1 MISKKRKGTMYR
13 SLREALHAVQPTQI
27 VVAEDVSASGQK
39 CFRVGSVDVLES
51 MYTSL
56 SNPHW
61 YECLVENKPS
71 RLFLDV
77 ESTGVVDIGRIV
89 AWFANAVQTHCGRL
103 GQFEIID
110 SSSSQKSS
118 WHVVCT
124 NVYLQNVY
132 HVGAFVRRTVL
143 SMVHSGDESLTANAP
158 AIDTAVYTKNRMFR
172 VNGSTKYGSSRVLK
186 HPLPWSA
193 LLVQSPQPIEV
204 VITCLEIDGSEPGS
218 TSADPTSLF
227 QYDEVGDQWL
237 RTSGGPMVSTP
248 SKVSTS
254 CSLLWPILDWL
265 DQNLQARISRH
276 KLSMTENGYF
286 VVPACST
293 KCAIAGRCHR
303 SNKIWFSINTT
314 RQTVRQKCLDSD
326 CGGQCRP
333 VYVPSSLWDRWNK
346 TWHQLEVYR
355 Q

>member
-1 MISKKRKGTMYR
+1 MFR
-13 SLREALHAVQPTQI
+13 SLREALHAVRDLQI

-39 CFRVGSVDVLES
+39 CFRVGTVDVLGRT
-51 MYTSL
+51 YAAL
-56 SNPHW
+56 STPHW
-61 YECLVENKPS
+61 YECLVEHKPS

-77 ESTGVVDIGRIV
+77 ESTVPVDIDVIV
-89 AWFANAVQTHCGRL
+89 AWFANAVQTHCGRP
-103 GQFEIID
+103 GQFKIID
-110 SSSSQKSS
+110 SSSSQKHS

-143 SMVHSGDESLTANAP
+143 SMFNSGDETLMVNAP

-172 VNGSTKYGSSRVLK
+172 VKGSTKYGSSRVLQ
-186 HPLPWSA
+186 HPLPWSE
-193 LLVQSPQPIEV
+193 LLVQSPPPNEAIV
-204 VITCLEIDGSEPGS
+204 TCLEIDGSEPVS
-218 TSADPTSLF
+218 TSADPASLF
-227 QYDEVGDQWL
+227 QYDEALDKWV
-237 RTSGGPMVSTP
+237 RTLGGPMVPTA

-254 CSLLWPILDWL
+254 CALLRPILDWL
-265 DQNLQARISRH
+265 DQHLQARISRH
-276 KLSMTENGYF
+276 KLSMTEHGIY

-293 KCAIAGRCHR
+293 QCAIAGRCHR
-303 SNKIWFSINTT
+303 SNKIWFSINTA

-326 CGGQCRP
+326 CGGQSRS
-333 VYVPSSLWDRWNK
+333 VYVPYSLWNLWNK